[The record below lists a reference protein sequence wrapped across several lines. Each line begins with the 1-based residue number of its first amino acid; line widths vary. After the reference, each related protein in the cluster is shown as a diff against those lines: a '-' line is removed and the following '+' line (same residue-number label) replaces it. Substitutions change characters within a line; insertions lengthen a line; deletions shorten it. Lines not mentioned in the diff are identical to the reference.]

1 MSPHPKRGDVYFV
14 DFNPT
19 RGSEQSGI
27 RPAVVVSN
35 NRINFASPVI
45 TVIPL
50 THSIPRKKFPQNV
63 PLPPDVLDSMGGT
76 ILCAQI
82 KSVSKERLRTFV
94 GRLPSE
100 VMLEVSVSLRK
111 CLEI

>member
-1 MSPHPKRGDVYFV
+1 MPPYPKRGDVYFV
-14 DFNPT
+14 DFNPS
-19 RGSEQSGI
+19 RGSEQNGV
-27 RPAVVVSN
+27 RPALVVSN
-35 NRINFASPVI
+35 NQINFASPVI

-63 PLPPDVLDSMGGT
+63 PLPPDVLDSKGGT

-94 GRLPSE
+94 GHLPSE
-100 VMLEVSVSLRK
+100 VMSQVAISLRK